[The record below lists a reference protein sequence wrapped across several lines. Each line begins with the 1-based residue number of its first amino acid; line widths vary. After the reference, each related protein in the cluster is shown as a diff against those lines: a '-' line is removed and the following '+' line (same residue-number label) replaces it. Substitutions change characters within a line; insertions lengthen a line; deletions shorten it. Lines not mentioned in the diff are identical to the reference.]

1 MKKETIASI
10 LKAVIALILI
20 AALVFVVIYQNRN
33 YTMGGE
39 ISIFKGDGENARVI
53 EGYSVGRTTAFGDKV
68 LLLTTNTLLLLDR
81 RGRGEPL
88 NVSFSDPDFSVRGRY
103 ILAYNDDGRLMAL
116 YRDGKLIYDKRT
128 DADII
133 SAVVNENGYCAV
145 AYREEIGETHIMI
158 YNGEGTAFYSW
169 NLGSGQ
175 FIGMSL
181 SDDNTNLVI
190 SSLSDASD
198 SMRGELSFI
207 RLDSE
212 EKQAISTVDDEIYF
226 DVHMYRDHSVL
237 ALGSQQLDYYNA
249 DGSLRWTLPYN
260 GKTLRNADISNP
272 DMIVLCYTAADSGL
286 VGNSTEVEIISRLGE
301 VTASTSFDGLCE
313 NLSVNGDRFAVSAGK
328 KILIYNRRCELKRE
342 LSSNSAVKRMS
353 LFGDGKTVFALSGSS
368 GSLIGE

>member
-1 MKKETIASI
+1 MKKSTIASI
-10 LKAVIALILI
+10 LKFAIALVLI
-20 AALVFVVIYQNRN
+20 VALVFVVIYQNRN
-33 YTMGGE
+33 ATIGGE
-39 ISIFKGDGENARVI
+39 VSIFKGDGENARGI

-81 RGRGEPL
+81 RGRGEPV
-88 NVSFSDPDFSVRGRY
+88 NVSFSDPEFSVSGRY
-103 ILAYNDDGRLMAL
+103 ILAYNADGRLMSL
-116 YRDGKLIYDKRT
+116 YKDGKNIYDKRT

-145 AYREEIGETHIMI
+145 AYQEEIGETHIMV
-158 YNGEGTAFYSW
+158 YKNDGTAFYSW

-175 FIGMSL
+175 FIGMGL
-181 SDDNTNLVI
+181 SADNTRLVI
-190 SSLSDASD
+190 SSLSDDTD

-212 EKQAISTVDDEIYF
+212 EKQAVGSAPDEIYF
-226 DVHMYRDHSVL
+226 DLHVNRDYSVL

-249 DGSLRWTLPYN
+249 DGTLRWSLPYN

-272 DMIVLCYTAADSGL
+272 DMTVLCYTAADSGL

-301 VTASTSFDGLCE
+301 VIASTSFDGLCE

-353 LFGDGKTVFALSGSS
+353 LFGDGKTVFALSSS
-368 GSLIGE
+368 GGSLIGE